1 MLSRLQSLCVV
12 CAISGSV
19 FAQQVPN
26 GGFENWETT
35 PLFSLDPE
43 FWSTDN
49 GQLIVSTVQDSLP
62 YEGEWGMR
70 VYPVPNGLGEEGRA
84 SIQIPT
90 TYIPPSLNFHAKW
103 DRTATAGLGVS
114 VTFYNGDDNFYSE
127 TWYSPELSSEWTPI
141 SIELSQIEPIMTHVI
156 IEVWVSI
163 GDFAAGEGWLSV
175 DAMSFDGVTGLDDL
189 DAGSV
194 GLYPNPAS
202 NLLFVEEADTRTSYA
217 IYDAMGKLVS
227 RDSYES
233 GVDVSA
239 MPSGN
244 YFIEVLRSDG
254 VLRRS
259 QFVVK

>member
-1 MLSRLQSLCVV
+1 
-12 CAISGSV
+12 
-19 FAQQVPN
+19 VPN
-26 GGFENWETT
+26 GSFETWINT
-35 PLFSLDPE
+35 PFFSLDPE

-49 GQLIVSTVQDSLP
+49 GQVIVSTVQDSLP

-70 VYPVPNGLGEEGRA
+70 VNPIPNGLGEEGRA

-90 TYIPPSLNFHAKW
+90 TYIPSSLNFHAKW
-103 DRTATAGLGVS
+103 NRTATAGIGVT
-114 VTFYNGDDNFYSE
+114 VTFYNGENNFYTES
-127 TWYSPELSSEWTPI
+127 WYSPELTSEWTPI
-141 SIELSQIEPIMTHVI
+141 SIPLSQIEPIMTHVI

-163 GDFAAGEGWLSV
+163 GDFAPGEGWLSV
-175 DAMSFDGVTGLDDL
+175 DAMYFDGLTGLDDL
-189 DAGSV
+189 NAGSV
-194 GLYPNPAS
+194 GLYPNPTS
-202 NLLFVEEADTRTSYA
+202 DLLFIEEADARTSYV

-227 RDSYES
+227 RDAYQN
-233 GVDVSA
+233 GIDVKA